1 MSNRRLRI
9 LQLIIYIMQEEE
21 ENTDKLEK
29 IVSSILNHVKQ
40 KIEDTSMIIFSTHTI
55 VPLLYFIKVMD
66 PEFGNFT
73 FGLLSSTHS
82 LFKRRLADSSVVK
95 FRILFERVWLI
106 SM

>member
-1 MSNRRLRI
+1 MSNRRLRT

-40 KIEDTSMIIFSTHTI
+40 KIENTSMIIFSTHTI

-66 PEFGNFT
+66 PELGT
-73 FGLLSSTHS
+73 GLLSSAHS
-82 LFKRRLADSSVVK
+82 LFTGRLADSSVVK